1 MRSAGCGRVVGHP
14 SINFAD
20 ARGKQASR
28 SRVTQ
33 PKWTAG
39 GLDKQA
45 FPVGGDFL
53 TGSQNARVFASALRI
68 FQGDAEFL
76 RARLLE
82 AALESDAVA
91 GEFDDYGQRYIVD
104 FECVSGGLRAIIR
117 SAWIVRRGEHFPR
130 LTTCYVLSN

>member
-1 MRSAGCGRVVGHP
+1 MSAYLLARKFAARHIVIVVEVRLPCGEDAVVEIGKLTDYCLNATHP
-14 SINFAD
+14 
-20 ARGKQASR
+20 RGRHK
-28 SRVTQ
+28 
-33 PKWTAG
+33 
-39 GLDKQA
+39 
-45 FPVGGDFL
+45 
-53 TGSQNARVFASALRI
+53 ARVFPSALRI